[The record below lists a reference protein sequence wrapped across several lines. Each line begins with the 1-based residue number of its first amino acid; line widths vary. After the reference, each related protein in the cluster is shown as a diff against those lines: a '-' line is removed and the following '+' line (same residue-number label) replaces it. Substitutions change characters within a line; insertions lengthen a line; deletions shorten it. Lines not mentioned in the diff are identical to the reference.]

1 MILDIVIFID
11 FNAILPFFGGEGLV
25 ALTSQQL
32 KPRKGFGEGFTGV
45 HHGWRWAYLHQVV
58 TMETIV
64 VTMENF
70 GGNTGKKNTTT
81 EKHTRQLVFA
91 T

>member
-1 MILDIVIFID
+1 MTPVEETSKKKRHVSLE
-11 FNAILPFFGGEGLV
+11 NGEM
-25 ALTSQQL
+25 
-32 KPRKGFGEGFTGV
+32 KPRSTSI
-45 HHGWRWAYLHQVV
+45 HQVV